1 MNLFDRVGRLIRAN
15 LNDLLRRAE
24 DPEKVLRQALLD
36 MKAAYRSAKSEVA
49 SAIAE
54 LRQLEREEQAYLEM
68 AESWRNRAKDA
79 LKAGRE
85 DLAREALKE
94 AKQAEALARGFA
106 DQIDQQREAVE
117 RLKVRLKALEA
128 KISEAEGKMKTLVA
142 KKKSVQ
148 AAEAVRRLDAH
159 LEADSALEAFRE
171 MESRINAMEDRHQ
184 ALVELDEAADL
195 EKAFEELQGDDLEA
209 ELDAL
214 KKELGQA

>member
-106 DQIDQQREAVE
+106 DQIGQQREAVE